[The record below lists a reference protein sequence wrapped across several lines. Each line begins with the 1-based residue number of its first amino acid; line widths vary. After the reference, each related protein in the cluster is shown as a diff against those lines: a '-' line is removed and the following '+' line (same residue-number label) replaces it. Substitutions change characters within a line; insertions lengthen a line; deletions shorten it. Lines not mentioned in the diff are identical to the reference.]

1 MLEQQLTQLQ
11 YRNQLAEKIMLAIL
25 NNSASNAYVSVVAT
39 LPEFKKKL
47 AQHCLEMANAM
58 IACQKADEEER
69 Q

>member
-1 MLEQQLTQLQ
+1 MIQQAVPPNH
-11 YRNQLAEKIMLAIL
+11 RNELAEKIMLAIL

-39 LPEFKKKL
+39 LPEFKKTL